1 MKFDGKSA
9 WLNEGFFIFCPNF
22 VYLGIIQGF
31 QRYRRFLDK
40 SSFQPLVQNMIM
52 FIVIRWV
59 LEVEWK
65 ILLLLSLFNCLKFLE
80 KSLWVIINASLF
92 RNCSMDLS
100 IVCGFQVK
108 ERLSHNF
115 LDLRNNFFLW
125 YMMLWESILPK
136 GRALALI
143 QWIVKVVLCLLS
155 NSRTSRWKH
164 ELW

>member
-1 MKFDGKSA
+1 MLASFAGLAGLIFLYFLMLFLSRSQLLGNRIENWHRVAGIGARSLKLLIGNFLWETMKFDGKSA

-65 ILLLLSLFNCLKFLE
+65 ILLLLSLFNCLKFLQ
-80 KSLWVIINASLF
+80 KSL
-92 RNCSMDLS
+92 
-100 IVCGFQVK
+100 
-108 ERLSHNF
+108 
-115 LDLRNNFFLW
+115 
-125 YMMLWESILPK
+125 
-136 GRALALI
+136 
-143 QWIVKVVLCLLS
+143 
-155 NSRTSRWKH
+155 
-164 ELW
+164 